1 MASGN
6 MGDLEF
12 SLTLKSRVEDET
24 RKVIQELNKVDAS
37 GKKAQEA
44 LTAIAEAV
52 RSIDGM
58 KHGNLEKLSN
68 LFSSLEKQRDHIM
81 SLETPNL
88 GELKTAKGLQSSID
102 ALNRVDEIISSLA
115 KSGKSG
121 MSIFPNNIATE
132 VNNAKRSLEDIN
144 KLVATLNQKGGEG
157 LSNLG
162 VKATDNIRQ
171 AESAL
176 SKYRTTL
183 EQIRANGGIHPITS
197 LTASDVTKSAEY
209 INAVNAAK
217 AAVKELNAANKEASD
232 EYDRQKRQR
241 EASKAAQEAELK
253 AMSDYAKRY
262 MELQEAKRKA
272 YEKATAD
279 AKRESEKRTAQVQ
292 SDTRKMSE
300 LYSILG
306 VAKDKAEKVGMN
318 GLALNVDTSKLEA
331 KLKVAEDLMNRIF
344 NENVKTL
351 GLGGSM
357 SSSDYATEV
366 RNVKRALDDA
376 TASQKELNR
385 AKEQS
390 NKTNK
395 REAEKKAAQD
405 ARDAANAEKQRQ
417 SEIKKSESRYDA
429 LDRALV
435 KLRAEAE
442 KSVALNV
449 DTTKI
454 DAKIHE
460 LESKI
465 QYVASIMN
473 QLKGGD
479 LSAIGQLGGIG
490 TGRDI
495 TLANRLLSSQAAAN
509 KEAAK
514 GIEIEQKRQQEIAR
528 SAAKARNDLASA
540 FSKVNEEA
548 KKMQGIVGDIKSLFL
563 QGGLVFGAQQFFNS
577 IVQTGGEIVQQHVAL
592 RSILGDVQKADEL
605 FAQTQ
610 QLALQSP
617 FKFGELNRDVKQ
629 LAAFGVEANDLYD
642 TAKRL
647 ADIAS
652 GLGVSFERL
661 GLAYGQVK
669 ARSWL
674 DGKELRQFAYA
685 GLPLLQ
691 RITELYNQEGKN
703 GRNNYTQADVKKM
716 ISGRQVSF
724 EDVQKVLWNMTNEGG
739 QFYNMQLVLSETLLG
754 RWNKLIDAWDIMLG
768 RFAEGKN
775 IIGGTFSFA
784 IDRVTDLVLT
794 LDKLSP
800 AVLTFGSLLALR
812 KVSTAVSSKVGIGS
826 NLAALKAEQQTKLR
840 TFAVEQQQLLI
851 EGKITQEKMRQNI
864 ADYQGMLNSKA
875 TTRNVVEQ
883 AALEGRLSALKLQ
896 KAFREKL
903 ITPELVKQLH
913 LMGMISAKE
922 TELIMKQG
930 GRARGMLMLNQGMG
944 KMGGFFS
951 GWNLATTGLTIG
963 AALWSGYKS
972 FKDSIKQDADNIAGS
987 ARSKLES
994 LTSVLKDVDVKASGA
1009 ALQEQVDK
1017 MTDVLKESNLYTDT
1031 IKDQIDHTNDL
1042 GKEYD
1047 ILKQKIIEAKEAN
1060 NFGNGE
1066 AEMYAKAKKATGAGF
1081 AGGSSWFGQ
1090 WTGIGQ
1096 DDIDENINDVAS
1108 SLAALQI
1115 KMEKFGGETKASM
1128 EKVADSMLGASAAGM
1143 SFEEKIGKIAS
1154 KDNTE
1159 LWRQFVNGVCG
1170 GDRDIRRSLNNL
1182 RGDFTDF
1189 GRNFREITTDDIP
1202 KYLEEMAK
1210 SRNMSLD
1217 EFSRWC
1223 QAHPEKFKTM
1233 LDQMLSEANGKVPGL
1248 VERLQSVAMAILNIG
1263 TAKPKQTDSNKPKTW
1278 KNPLKV
1284 GTVGRKTFDK
1294 LYDAGK
1300 LSGGEGNFWQKE
1312 MSEFIYNLDN
1322 GTSSGW
1328 ESFGEAVR
1336 KKYKEYR
1343 SENDASKAA
1352 GEEQP
1357 YLRQQRMLEAIASQV
1372 GIDLDNGKKNP
1383 GGNTQEDKA
1392 LKDLKARIDLYK
1404 KMYAEIKKYKD
1415 LFGEGALE
1423 QLAQDGEFSAIFG
1436 DKKRFPIS
1444 DYTNYETSVKELL
1457 STLPTTTEDRKNYVN
1472 TEKAGIQTENR
1483 KLLADA
1489 RNDELAALN
1498 SQLGIIQEQY
1508 ETYKKIYE
1516 LTGNK
1521 QGAENIAFGGAV
1533 QYDSYKQYLEGQ
1545 LAAAVAEDNAK
1556 SGQSYTAEAVGK
1568 MSVQEVKSKYGED
1581 TKTYAIRNRL
1591 EEQSKKLKSETINLL
1606 ADLIEKNV
1614 TIAQQ
1619 IEDENRKYER
1629 QLELI
1634 ENIEDP
1640 QMKQRAKEGAEKNH
1654 NETTAKLQFEQF
1666 KQDSDWVAIFDDL
1679 DRVSTATINTMIDK
1693 INDFSKTTG
1702 LSVEVVKQ
1710 LRDALSKLR
1719 DEHIERSPFSH
1730 IFGEVG
1736 IGNEIGGFIKSNFKK
1751 GAEPTA
1757 TAVVSADQAK
1767 RWGLGEKGGKFKKSE
1782 LEGAQRSA
1790 YSNSAKAVS
1799 KVAQGMQAL
1808 SDVLQPVVG
1817 LFQAMGEEDS
1827 VLGQVTGGATNAL
1840 TSAAST
1846 AGAFDTLSKAAGDG
1860 ALGDALGSA
1869 GPYAA
1874 AAAAA
1879 LSVGG
1884 SLISAFGANYSDYN
1898 KAKDEYNN
1906 LISTWDTLISKK
1918 KEYLSESWGTEAEK
1932 ASKEALALLQSEIKQ
1947 TKIIAQQRLESGSS
1961 AGSHSIGYRMWQGSY
1976 QYNGQN
1982 WQDVAK
1988 TISSKYGVRFNSMT
2002 DLLNMSSEI
2011 LEKIKTDYSGL
2022 WAVMDE
2028 DFKEYLDKL
2037 IEYGDQVDEM
2047 TDTITEKLTG
2057 NSFTDLVSSWGEAMS
2072 AMSNSS
2078 DDLVEHFESN
2088 LKNAILK
2095 AMVQN
2100 IYGKQIEALM
2110 SKTKKYGENN
2120 DKITDSSGNVISEY
2134 TTSEMADIMK
2144 TTDDLSEQIEATRDD
2159 LKKRYGWSDDS
2170 SSSSTNS
2177 VKSITEDTADIIVSY
2192 VNGMR
2197 ADLSMLRE
2205 SQSKYLPE
2213 MSEIAKSQLSHL
2225 NLIAQN
2231 TLRNADAAERIEVLF
2246 TEYNDNFNRVLNGT
2260 KTLSVK

>member
-58 KHGNLEKLSN
+58 KHGNLEKVAHLLST
-68 LFSSLEKQRDHIM
+68 LEKQRDDIM
-81 SLETPNL
+81 GQEMHSLAD
-88 GELKTAKGLQSSID
+88 LKTAKGLQSSID
-102 ALNRVDEIISSLA
+102 ALNRIDEIISSIA

-132 VNNAKRSLEDIN
+132 VNNAKRSIVGLDELLT
-144 KLVATLNQKGGEG
+144 KMYQKSGEG
-157 LSNLG
+157 LYSLG
-162 VKATDNIRQ
+162 VKETDNIRQ
-171 AESAL
+171 AESVL
-176 SKYRTTL
+176 SKYRSIL
-183 EQIRANGGIHPITS
+183 EQIRNNGGVHPIS
-197 LTASDVTKSAEY
+197 GLTASDVTKSAEY
-209 INAVNAAK
+209 INAINAAK
-217 AAVKELNAANKEASD
+217 AAVKELTEANKDAAN

-272 YEKATAD
+272 DEKATAD
-279 AKRESEKRTAQVQ
+279 AKRESKKRTAQVQ

-351 GLGGSM
+351 GLGGRM

-417 SEIKKSESRYDA
+417 AEIRNSERRYNS
-429 LDRALV
+429 LSNALV
-435 KLRAEAE
+435 RLRSEFD
-442 KSVALNV
+442 KSVTLGV

-460 LESKI
+460 VESKI
-465 QYVASIMN
+465 MYVASIMN

-495 TLANRLLSSQAAAN
+495 TLANRLLSSQAAVN

-514 GIEIEQKRQQEIAR
+514 GIEIEQKRQREIAR
-528 SAAKARNDLASA
+528 SAAKVRSDLARGFERANTQAGKLNST
-540 FSKVNEEA
+540 V
-548 KKMQGIVGDIKSLFL
+548 QDLKSLFL
-563 QGGLVFGAQQFFNS
+563 QGGLVFGAQQFAMS
-577 IVQTGGEIVQQHVAL
+577 IITTGGEMEKQHIAL
-592 RSILGDVQKADEL
+592 QSILGDMQNANMMFNQIKD
-605 FAQTQ
+605 
-610 QLALQSP
+610 LALNSP
-617 FKFGELNRDVKQ
+617 FTFSELNRDVKQ
-629 LAAFGVEANDLYD
+629 LAAYGVEYEQLYD
-642 TAKRL
+642 TTKRL
-647 ADIAS
+647 ADISS
-652 GLGVSFERL
+652 GLGVSFERIA
-661 GLAYGQVK
+661 LAFGQVQ
-669 ARSWL
+669 ARGWL
-674 DGKELRQFAYA
+674 DGKELRQIAYA
-685 GLPLLQ
+685 GIPLLGKLSEFYSK
-691 RITELYNQEGKN
+691 REGKN
-703 GRNNYTQADVKKM
+703 VSTSEIKTRISKRDVSFDDVKS
-716 ISGRQVSF
+716 IF
-724 EDVQKVLWNMTNEGG
+724 WEMTDAGG
-739 QFYNMQLVLSETLLG
+739 QFYNMQQTLSETLLG
-754 RWNKLIDAWDIMLG
+754 RYNKLKDAWEIMLAE
-768 RFAEGKN
+768 FASGKHIVGN
-775 IIGGTFSFA
+775 TLYGILELITSIVQNLHTIG
-784 IDRVTDLVLT
+784 
-794 LDKLSP
+794 P
-800 AVLTFGSLLALR
+800 AF
-812 KVSTAVSSKVGIGS
+812 
-826 NLAALKAEQQTKLR
+826 LAAFSGPMLKRGL
-840 TFAVEQQQLLI
+840 V
-851 EGKITQEKMRQNI
+851 
-864 ADYQGMLNSKA
+864 
-875 TTRNVVEQ
+875 
-883 AALEGRLSALKLQ
+883 ALEGGIGKSILSSKSNVASDITARVMQGHQISSIEKEILATKNQITAADIRNLAEANALTKADLRRLYLSG
-896 KAFREKL
+896 R
-903 ITPELVKQLH
+903 IT
-913 LMGMISAKE
+913 KE
-922 TELIMKQG
+922 MYL
-930 GRARGMLMLNQGMG
+930 QGMALAQQTNQVRQLSLLTAA
-944 KMGGFFS
+944 KNLLGG
-951 GWNLATTGLTIG
+951 GW
-963 AALWSGYKS
+963 
-972 FKDSIKQDADNIAGS
+972 
-987 ARSKLES
+987 
-994 LTSVLKDVDVKASGA
+994 
-1009 ALQEQVDK
+1009 
-1017 MTDVLKESNLYTDT
+1017 
-1031 IKDQIDHTNDL
+1031 
-1042 GKEYD
+1042 
-1047 ILKQKIIEAKEAN
+1047 
-1060 NFGNGE
+1060 
-1066 AEMYAKAKKATGAGF
+1066 
-1081 AGGSSWFGQ
+1081 
-1090 WTGIGQ
+1090 
-1096 DDIDENINDVAS
+1096 
-1108 SLAALQI
+1108 
-1115 KMEKFGGETKASM
+1115 
-1128 EKVADSMLGASAAGM
+1128 SAAGGLLLGGLKSGIGAILGFFGGLPGIALSAGAFIYSYFSQKNAQLKQEMEVTAEELHDRYTKIGEFLRDNDADKAISGGDEKEILNLIDSYKEKLKEIAPEKANAFEMGAMERKSNEDRLKYLQEELRLLREVEKKTRITLGDTDTYKDLVGKFAEAQEIAEKYSDAQSKSKSINATNADWSRVVYMEAVYKREVTNMHNYLTRKLGDISKDPELQGEANQIM
-1143 SFEEKIGKIAS
+1143 SSFFTNGGWDHGQAERFRADVLNSMGVSTGFYQDKFKEALENAINTAYPWIGDKIRNNHELTDAEKEQVTNMMKMAADQIRVDYPLAADALKDLLRSDKFEAVIRLTFSRPETDIEEQAGRNTVFAFGDEEGYHRRTTLSKRIAKGASGSEAKFRSDYESEVKKREDEEKTSKELLDKDKITA
-1154 KDNTE
+1154 
-1159 LWRQFVNGVCG
+1159 
-1170 GDRDIRRSLNNL
+1170 
-1182 RGDFTDF
+1182 
-1189 GRNFREITTDDIP
+1189 
-1202 KYLEEMAK
+1202 EEYANAAQALADAK
-1210 SRNMSLD
+1210 QGFF
-1217 EFSRWC
+1217 E
-1223 QAHPEKFKTM
+1223 Q
-1233 LDQMLSEANGKVPGL
+1233 
-1248 VERLQSVAMAILNIG
+1248 
-1263 TAKPKQTDSNKPKTW
+1263 
-1278 KNPLKV
+1278 
-1284 GTVGRKTFDK
+1284 
-1294 LYDAGK
+1294 
-1300 LSGGEGNFWQKE
+1300 
-1312 MSEFIYNLDN
+1312 
-1322 GTSSGW
+1322 
-1328 ESFGEAVR
+1328 FGEAYSTDN
-1336 KKYKEYR
+1336 KKK
-1343 SENDASKAA
+1343 S
-1352 GEEQP
+1352 
-1357 YLRQQRMLEAIASQV
+1357 
-1372 GIDLDNGKKNP
+1372 GK
-1383 GGNTQEDKA
+1383 NTHQEDKA

-1423 QLAQDGEFSAIFG
+1423 QLSQDGEFSAIFG

-1444 DYTNYETSVKELL
+1444 DYTNYETSIKELL

-1483 KLLADA
+1483 KLLAES
-1489 RNDELAALN
+1489 RSDELAALN
-1498 SQLGIIQEQY
+1498 SQLDIIQEQY

-1521 QGAENIAFGGAV
+1521 QGAENIAFGGAL
-1533 QYDSYKQYLEGQ
+1533 QYGSNKEYLEGQ
-1545 LAAAVAEDNAK
+1545 LAGAVAEDNAK
-1556 SGQSYTAEAVGK
+1556 SGQSYSAEAVGK

-1640 QMKQRAKEGAEKNH
+1640 QMKQRAKEGAEKSH

-1710 LRDALSKLR
+1710 LRDALDKLR

-1751 GAEPTA
+1751 GAKPTA

-1879 LSVGG
+1879 LSVGS

-1932 ASKEALALLQSEIKQ
+1932 ASKEARALLLSEIKQ

-1961 AGSHSIGYRMWQGSY
+1961 AGSHSIDYRMWQGSY
-1976 QYNGQN
+1976 HYNGQN

-1988 TISSKYGVRFNSMT
+1988 TISSKYGVRFNSMK

-2213 MSEIAKSQLSHL
+2213 MSEIAKSQLSRL